1 MFNIMVT
8 AGDNAWE
15 EGAYVWDRSRMLE
28 YTDDAIREPLKGLT
42 EDSLKVLSTL
52 PTLFMY
58 EQHAEGA
65 PRVGTIKRI
74 QQRGSEFR
82 VIFEF
87 DEHLP
92 PIDADAIA
100 AHKWDLHLAD
110 FEVSRTHWAVKD
122 GDLLA
127 ILREHG
133 MLPPAEDVASAEP
146 MAEAEPAVPP
156 PVEVKPAKVFLVHGR
171 DEAAKHAVAR
181 FLETRVGLDV
191 VILSERANKGRS
203 ILTKFQEEGDGAAFA
218 VILMTPDDLGHLR
231 PELLPPGAVVPV
243 ATMRPRQNVI
253 FEMGFFIGQLGVERV
268 CALVPPGVERP
279 SDYDGIAY
287 VPFDDAEGWQRKLV
301 TELHSANLPVSQTWW
316 HVAA

>member
-15 EGAYVWDRSRMLE
+15 EGAYLWDRSRMLE
-28 YTDDAIREPLKGLT
+28 YTDDAIREPLKSLT
-42 EDSLKVLSTL
+42 EDNLKTLATL

-58 EQHAEGA
+58 EQHAEGT

-87 DEHLP
+87 DEDLP
-92 PIDADAIA
+92 SIDPNAIA
-100 AHKWDLHLAD
+100 THKWDLHLAD
-110 FEVSRTHWAVKD
+110 FEFSRTHWAVKD
-122 GDLLA
+122 GDLLS

-133 MLPPAEDVASAEP
+133 LIPPAQEVTAAEHL
-146 MAEAEPAVPP
+146 AEAEPTAP
-156 PVEVKPAKVFLVHGR
+156 PVEVKAAKVFLVHGR

-191 VILSERANKGRS
+191 VILSERPNKGRS
-203 ILTKFQEEGDGAAFA
+203 ILTKFQEESGGTAFA

-231 PELLPPGAVVPV
+231 HELLPPGSPAPV
-243 ATMRPRQNVI
+243 AMMRPRQNVI

-268 CALVPPGVERP
+268 CALVPPGVEYP
-279 SDYDGIAY
+279 SDYDGIVY

-301 TELHSANLPVSQTWW
+301 TELHAANVPVSQTWW
-316 HVAA
+316 QVA